1 MFWRN
6 LTQRYIQVMPMFT
19 FRVKMCV
26 KQTDSNVTRL
36 MIGVW
41 SIALYSAVS

>member
-1 MFWRN
+1 MLMFK
-6 LTQRYIQVMPMFT
+6 

-36 MIGVW
+36 KIGVW
-41 SIALYSAVS
+41 SIVPYSTMELSNKMINMVA